1 MLAPINLSSS
11 KRIVLR
17 AASASS
23 SRQDAASQRTSMSRL
38 PEECTSRSSRSAR
51 ATHSAED
58 CRRGTSPTSSRADSR
73 SSKRIGAIFSDGPAR
88 CSMAWRS
95 VLCRDIIGSASPSE
109 MAARASST
117 WPRRSR
123 EGARESGR
131 LVSWR
136 TRPPTSSCSIS
147 IRAA

>member
-1 MLAPINLSSS
+1 MSAPVNLSFSE
-11 KRIVLR
+11 RIVSR

-23 SRQDAASQRTSMSRL
+23 KRQDAASQRTSMSRL

-58 CRRGTSPTSSRADSR
+58 CRRGMSPTSSRADFR
-73 SSKRIGAIFSDGPAR
+73 SSNRIGAIFSDGPAR
-88 CSMAWRS
+88 YSIAWRS
-95 VLCRDIIGSASPSE
+95 VLCRDMIGSASPSE

-117 WPRRSR
+117 RPRRSR
-123 EGARESGR
+123 EGIRESGR